1 MTEQLTFRQRGRQG
15 GAVDGNKRLIPT
27 RADTVKETGPN
38 FFART
43 GFTGE
48 KNSAANLGRPF
59 SVMRHALHSGV
70 ASNYQAS
77 RIVWWKSFQRSQR
90 MQSHRCH
97 LYVCSAAVRVRI
109 AVVHI
114 YRSQS
119 LASGE
124 SGEL

>member
-1 MTEQLTFRQRGRQG
+1 LVSSSAD
-15 GAVDGNKRLIPT
+15 AVEE
-27 RADTVKETGPN
+27 AGPN

-48 KNSAANLGRPF
+48 KNSAANLSRPF

-97 LYVCSAAVRVRI
+97 LYVCSAAVRSRI

-114 YRSQS
+114 YHSRS
-119 LASGE
+119 LASGDAYE
-124 SGEL
+124 S